1 MNHSALSARPSQP
14 AGPAQP
20 VQPAPRRSA
29 WRAWLRPGAKGAPL
43 VVLLLVM
50 LVYPVGQLLL
60 LSIHNDTGFT
70 LIEYKRLFASSVYV
84 DVLLITLKVS
94 LWTTFFSVLT
104 GYPIAYLISSATRE
118 RKNRLLFW
126 VLLSFWTSFLVR
138 TFAWVVLLGRNGV
151 INQLLL
157 KLGIIDEPLSLL
169 YHFSSVI
176 VGMVHALMPLAVLT
190 MLSVMENIDRR
201 LPSAAATLGARPGTV
216 FWKVYFPLSLPGVAA
231 GALMVF
237 VTAIGFFIT
246 PTLLGGRHQTMIT
259 QLIID
264 QVMQALNW
272 GFAGAISVLLLAVV
286 LVVFLVYDRMVGLS
300 TMAGESAGAKG
311 SRAGGWSRKLGDLIL
326 SALGNATDA
335 LLAILPRSR
344 AGRKRNAPGSGESL
358 TLRVIVFLLLVFLSA
373 PAFLMIPLSF
383 DSASGLAWPPHGF
396 SLQWYRQIV
405 DSPLWMQAITRSMLV
420 GLGTGLLSML
430 IGTPAAFLLVRGG
443 MRGKAAML
451 AFVLSPIVVPRMIIA
466 VGIFYFFAKIG
477 LVGSSL
483 GLVLAHTTVAV
494 PYVVITMMAVLRNY
508 DTRLDLAAQSMGAR
522 PWATLRRVT
531 FPILGAGL
539 MSSFLFAFATSFD
552 ELTIAL
558 FTSGGLSTT
567 LPKQFWDEITMQISP
582 VIAAVSTC
590 LFIFIAALI
599 WVADRL
605 RRRSLAA

>member
-1 MNHSALSARPSQP
+1 
-14 AGPAQP
+14 
-20 VQPAPRRSA
+20 
-29 WRAWLRPGAKGAPL
+29 
-43 VVLLLVM
+43 M

-60 LSIHNDTGFT
+60 LSVHNGNGFT

-104 GYPIAYLISSATRE
+104 GYPIAYLISSLTRE

-151 INQLLL
+151 INKLLMS
-157 KLGIIDEPLSLL
+157 LGIIDQPLSLL

-286 LVVFLVYDRMVGLS
+286 LIVFLVYDRMVGLS
-300 TMAGESAGAKG
+300 TMAGG
-311 SRAGGWSRKLGDLIL
+311 SSTARQPGRGGQWRRQLGDAVLTL
-326 SALGNATDA
+326 LGNATDA
-335 LLAILPRSR
+335 LIGVLPRR
-344 AGRKRNAPGSGESL
+344 RKRAAGNGESL
-358 TLRVIVFLLLVFLSA
+358 TLRVVVILLLVFLSA

-383 DSASGLAWPPHGF
+383 DAGSGLAWPPHGF

-420 GLGTGLLSML
+420 GVGTGILSML

-451 AFVLSPIVVPRMIIA
+451 AFVLAPIVVPRMIIA
-466 VGIFYFFAKIG
+466 VGVFYFFAKIG

-483 GLVLAHTTVAV
+483 GLVLAHTMVAV

-508 DTRLDLAAQSMGAR
+508 DTRLDQAAHSMGAR

-558 FTSGGLSTT
+558 FTSGGVSTT

-590 LFIFIAALI
+590 LFAFIAVLI

-605 RRRSLAA
+605 RRRSLAS

>member
-20 VQPAPRRSA
+20 IQPAPRRAA
-29 WRAWLRPGAKGAPL
+29 WRAWLKPGAKGAPL

-60 LSIHNDTGFT
+60 LSIHNDAGFT

-104 GYPIAYLISSATRE
+104 GYPIAYLISTASRA

-157 KLGIIDEPLSLL
+157 KLGIIDAPLSLL

-605 RRRSLAA
+605 RRRSLAT

>member
-1 MNHSALSARPSQP
+1 
-14 AGPAQP
+14 
-20 VQPAPRRSA
+20 
-29 WRAWLRPGAKGAPL
+29 
-43 VVLLLVM
+43 M

-60 LSIHNDTGFT
+60 LSIHNDAGFT

-104 GYPIAYLISSATRE
+104 GYPIAYLISTASRA

-157 KLGIIDEPLSLL
+157 KLGIIDAPLSLL

-344 AGRKRNAPGSGESL
+344 AGRKRNAPSSGESL

>member
-20 VQPAPRRSA
+20 IQPAPRRAA
-29 WRAWLRPGAKGAPL
+29 WRAWLKPGAKGAPL

-60 LSIHNDTGFT
+60 LSIHNDAGFT

-104 GYPIAYLISSATRE
+104 GYPIAYLISTASRA

-157 KLGIIDEPLSLL
+157 KLGVIDAPLSLL

-605 RRRSLAA
+605 RRRSLAT

>member
-20 VQPAPRRSA
+20 IQPAPRRAA
-29 WRAWLRPGAKGAPL
+29 WRAWLKPGAKGAPL

-104 GYPIAYLISSATRE
+104 GYPIAYLISTASRA

-157 KLGIIDEPLSLL
+157 KLGIIDAPLSLL

>member
-20 VQPAPRRSA
+20 IQPAPRRPT

-50 LVYPVGQLLL
+50 LVYPVGQLLM

-104 GYPIAYLISSATRE
+104 GYPIAYLISSATRA

-286 LVVFLVYDRMVGLS
+286 LIVFLVYDRMVGLS

-326 SALGNATDA
+326 TALGNATDA
-335 LLAILPRSR
+335 LLAVLPRSR
-344 AGRKRNAPGSGESL
+344 KGPKRSMSGSGESL

-383 DSASGLAWPPHGF
+383 DSSSGLAWPPHGF

-420 GLGTGLLSML
+420 GIGTGLLSML

-605 RRRSLAA
+605 RRRSLTA

>member
-1 MNHSALSARPSQP
+1 MNRSALTAEQMHPDAPPPRPAR
-14 AGPAQP
+14 
-20 VQPAPRRSA
+20 
-29 WRAWLRPGAKGAPL
+29 WRAWLRPGAMSAPII
-43 VVLLLVM
+43 VLLLVM

-60 LSIHNDTGFT
+60 LSVHNDSGFT
-70 LIEYKRLFASSVYV
+70 LVEYKRLFASSVYV

-104 GYPIAYLISSATRE
+104 GYPIAYLISSLTRE

-151 INQLLL
+151 INQVLLG
-157 KLGIIDEPLSLL
+157 LGIIDRPLSLL
-169 YHFSSVI
+169 YNFSAVI

-286 LVVFLVYDRMVGLS
+286 LLVFLIYDRMVGLS
-300 TMAGESAGAKG
+300 TMAGGSSAARGPKHG
-311 SRAGGWSRKLGDLIL
+311 GGWSRKLGDVIL
-326 SALGNATDA
+326 TALGNATDA
-335 LLAILPRSR
+335 VISILPKRSKR
-344 AGRKRNAPGSGESL
+344 AAKGETL
-358 TLRVIVFLLLVFLSA
+358 TLRVIVILLLVFLSA

-396 SLQWYRQIV
+396 SLQWYRQIT

-420 GLGTGLLSML
+420 GIGTGILSML

-443 MRGKAAML
+443 MKGKAAML
-451 AFVLSPIVVPRMIIA
+451 AFILAPIVVPRMIIA
-466 VGIFYFFAKIG
+466 VGVFYFFAKIG
-477 LVGSSL
+477 LIGSSF
-483 GLVLAHTTVAV
+483 GLVLGHTVVAV

-508 DTRLDLAAQSMGAR
+508 DTRLDLAAHSMGAR

-558 FTSGGLSTT
+558 FSSGGLSTT

-590 LFIFIAALI
+590 LFVFIAALI

-605 RRRSLAA
+605 RRRSLAS